1 MNSMVKN
8 EGKKEM
14 LNYVVN
20 IKNCC
25 AANNAV
31 KTKKGGWIF
40 GLILK
45 QGEIGMDYFFNTFF
59 EILERKKEKR
69 K

>member
-31 KTKKGGWIF
+31 KTKKGG
-40 GLILK
+40 
-45 QGEIGMDYFFNTFF
+45 
-59 EILERKKEKR
+59 
-69 K
+69 